1 MERPA
6 LSIPPTSL
14 KDSCENRESTLTEPI
29 LTQPCTSVGSLP
41 TQKTTLKWKL
51 NGKTLDQVETCKKNP
66 CTIEW
71 NPQLPRPRVKSKII
85 TQLSAQT
92 RLLLSAV
99 VDQPILSD
107 PYEGQSPTSMIWA
120 SMLEVGSSLC
130 EFFPPLSL
138 SFSPSTG
145 NRQGHC
151 LCWSMG
157 TTVETFDTLV

>member
-1 MERPA
+1 MA
-6 LSIPPTSL
+6 LIIDCDTMRILRRGTARSVHSTHVL

-51 NGKTLDQVETCKKNP
+51 NGKTLDQVETSKKNP

-71 NPQLPRPRVKSKII
+71 IPQISRPRVKSKII

-107 PYEGQSPTSMIWA
+107 PYEGASPTSMIWA
-120 SMLEVGSSLC
+120 PMLEVGSSLC
-130 EFFPPLSL
+130 EFFPLSL
-138 SFSPSTG
+138 SFFPSTG

-151 LCWSMG
+151 LC
-157 TTVETFDTLV
+157 